1 MNRVLCD
8 YKLNNVSVYV
18 KASISGGELLISG
31 QDLGSLVGEIFQDS
45 DYEYFYSFDKENTK
59 KLLESLK
66 PSAEI
71 DELLNLL
78 ADKFS
83 GVDGCRL
90 LRKHCE
96 EKKIQYKFHS
106 F

>member
-1 MNRVLCD
+1 MNKVLCD
-8 YKLNNVSVYV
+8 YKLKNASVYV
-18 KASISGGELLISG
+18 EASINGGKLLISG
-31 QDLGSLVGEIFQDS
+31 QDLGSLVEELFHDS
-45 DYEYFYSFDKENTK
+45 DYEYFYSFDEENTR
-59 KLLESLK
+59 KLLGSLK
-66 PSAEI
+66 SGAEI

-90 LRKHCE
+90 LRCHCE
-96 EKKIQYKFHS
+96 EKKIQYKFNS